1 MTRLFLHED
10 EWKMSRPADHYWSF
24 EYRFYEHSLRAATDP
39 EPSVAKHS
47 REREKANIPPSSSL
61 LPLRRKKQ
69 FITLSDSLSKIDM
82 IKNNIKW
89 IMFSSDCY
97 HYNCQP
103 DFCQQAT
110 CTNKNSHTHFVGV
123 RQTHRR
129 GNFMP
134 VCLSNMSPLPAPD
147 GSTS

>member
-1 MTRLFLHED
+1 MTHLFLHDD
-10 EWKMSRPADHYWSF
+10 EWKMRRPADHYWSL
-24 EYRFYEHSLRAATDP
+24 EYQFYEHSPHAATYS
-39 EPSVAKHS
+39 EQSGAK
-47 REREKANIPPSSSL
+47 EREQANIPPSSL

-69 FITLSDSLSKIDM
+69 FITLSDSLSKTDM

-89 IMFSSDCY
+89 IMFSSDWY

-103 DFCQQAT
+103 DFCRQRVAHKQE
-110 CTNKNSHTHFVGV
+110 HTHFVGV